1 MFSRFNKGITGT
13 KSDGVLDFPKLI
25 KIIQNNPQR
34 IEIEGI
40 RQLRSDGNNEYKALK
55 RQLPIIT
62 PNCLV
67 HERSLEGENF
77 NINFISFSQYIYFDF
92 DIDMNV
98 DDFKRYMVDKYKDKA
113 SLICISSSKG
123 GISILFKVS
132 NTLTKDNFL
141 HAWIYIRDNI
151 LKVEKDMIDE
161 RCKNIGRVLHIS
173 YDPDVYYSYE
183 NEIELDLNTNS
194 IINEDEYKTQS
205 IYNHTYNRPS
215 FTSEKITFNE
225 ALAHVNLKTQYTVS
239 NSLVD
244 LNPIPFA
251 EVRFPRVITDG
262 NKRRVFSGVMYTLK
276 YLKPDI
282 EFKYFYKVLQEI
294 NNNFAKP
301 KMEGHELK
309 RLCELHFDNITP
321 DDLVDFPTRIKS
333 VHFNQNA
340 MLGAKE
346 KNQIANFLNA
356 TKRKAVSIDKIIAA
370 KKQLTDNCQ
379 EITKKGVERLTG
391 LSYPTVLKYFDSP
404 TIDLV
409 EILKQINL

>member
-13 KSDGVLDFPKLI
+13 KSDGALDLPKLI
-25 KIIQNNPQR
+25 KIIQNNPQK
-34 IEIEGI
+34 IEIEEI
-40 RQLRSDGNNEYKALK
+40 RRLRTDGNNEYKALK

-67 HERSLEGENF
+67 HERALECENF

-92 DIDMNV
+92 DIDKNV

-141 HAWIYIRDNI
+141 QAWTYIRDNI
-151 LKVEKDMIDE
+151 LTDEKDMIDE

-173 YDPDVYYSYE
+173 FDPEVFYSYE

-194 IINEDEYKTQS
+194 IINIDEYKTQS

-244 LNPIPFA
+244 LNPIPFV

-276 YLKPDI
+276 YLNPDI
-282 EFKYFYKVLQEI
+282 EFKYFYKVLKEI

-301 KMEGHELK
+301 KMEGYELK

-356 TKRKAVSIDKIIAA
+356 TKRKAASIDRIIAA
-370 KKQLTDNCQ
+370 KKQLSDTCQ
-379 EITKKGVERLTG
+379 EVTKKGVQQITG
-391 LSYPTVLKYFDSP
+391 LSYPTILKYFDSP
-404 TIDLV
+404 VIDLV
-409 EILKQINL
+409 EILNQINL

>member
-13 KSDGVLDFPKLI
+13 KSDGALDLPKLV
-25 KIIQNNPQR
+25 KIIQNNPQK

-40 RQLRSDGNNEYKALK
+40 RRLRTDGNNEYKALK

-67 HERSLEGENF
+67 HERALEGENF

-92 DIDMNV
+92 DIDKNV

-141 HAWIYIRDNI
+141 QAWTYIRDNI
-151 LKVEKDMIDE
+151 LTDEKDMIDE

-173 YDPDVYYSYE
+173 FDPEVFYSYE

-194 IINEDEYKTQS
+194 IINIDEYKTQS
-205 IYNHTYNRPS
+205 IYNHTFNRPS

-225 ALAHVNLKTQYTVS
+225 ALANVNLKTQYTVS

-244 LNPIPFA
+244 LNPIPFV

-276 YLKPDI
+276 YLNPDI
-282 EFKYFYKVLQEI
+282 EFKYFYKVLKEI

-301 KMEGHELK
+301 KMEGYELK

-356 TKRKAVSIDKIIAA
+356 TKRKAASIDRIIAA
-370 KKQLTDNCQ
+370 KKQLSDTCQ
-379 EITKKGVERLTG
+379 EVTKKGVERLTG

-409 EILKQINL
+409 EILKQLNL

>member
-1 MFSRFNKGITGT
+1 MFSKFNKGITGT

-55 RQLPIIT
+55 RQLPIFT

-67 HERSLEGENF
+67 HERALEGENF

-92 DIDMNV
+92 DIDKNV

-141 HAWIYIRDNI
+141 HAWTYIRDNI
-151 LKVEKDMIDE
+151 LTVEKDMIDE
-161 RCKNIGRVLHIS
+161 HCKNIGRVLHIS
-173 YDPDVYYSYE
+173 YDPDVFYSYE
-183 NEIELDLNTNS
+183 NEIELDLIDNN
-194 IINEDEYKTQS
+194 INNIDEYKTQS

-225 ALAHVNLKTQYTVS
+225 ALAHVNLKTQYTVT

-251 EVRFPRVITDG
+251 EVRFPRVITEG

-301 KMEGHELK
+301 KMECYELK
-309 RLCELHFDNITP
+309 RLCELHFDNIAP
-321 DDLVDFPTRIKS
+321 DDLIDFPTRIKS
-333 VHFNQNA
+333 VHFNQSA
-340 MLGAKE
+340 RLGAKE

-356 TKRKAVSIDKIIAA
+356 TKRKSASIDKIIAA
-370 KKQLTDNCQ
+370 KRQLTDSCQ
-379 EITKKGVERLTG
+379 EVTKKGVERLTG

-404 TIDLV
+404 AIDLI
-409 EILKQINL
+409 EILNQINL